1 MTSSDTRIANTRLK
15 YAAMVGVYF
24 TGTLNDN
31 FCRQCTMLLAVAW
44 GLAHL
49 QSYIT
54 ILFTIPFIVFAAHA
68 GFLAD
73 RFSKRSVVIGVKI
86 ASLIAYFMAILGF
99 YLNSWPV
106 ILITVFL
113 LGLQAA
119 IFSPA
124 INGTIPELFPESYV
138 TTANGIIAAAVNIA
152 ILMGIA
158 GAGMVLDINGTIFNV
173 PAGMLLAA
181 GLAIFISFITL
192 FISFFVPKFP
202 PASPHAIFSL
212 HRFWEPV
219 VILIK
224 AAGDSLLE
232 TSILAKAFFWFAGS
246 LQILIINELGISQF
260 GLSKTMTSTLTVI
273 ELVGIGIGSLLA
285 PYFAKGPKW
294 YRVLA
299 PSLAVM
305 AISMFVVAA
314 VPYLPLFTHKIIIIA
329 ALAVLG
335 IAGGIF
341 SIPVTSF
348 IQVRPAPEMK
358 GRMIASSN
366 FADFIG
372 ILISGLVFYVFTK
385 LNIKPSD
392 CFAVEAII
400 TLIASAWLFIM
411 LREKAKNA

>member
-15 YAAMVGVYF
+15 FAAMVGVYF